1 MNRLPFKPSQSTYS
15 VAEPTNVV
23 EYEAYGFTRQRI
35 IAVSSTF
42 EVSVTIQIADD
53 DDATVFWAF
62 WRQHTKVPRK
72 FLWLIMTDAFNLED
86 HICQLIPGSLTTL
99 DYNGQIYGVSFRV
112 RAKAVAARNPAFDD
126 ELLLLVS
133 NGISEYF
140 INSLAY
146 IINVQAP
153 IDLGSSL

>member
-15 VAEPTNVV
+15 VAEPANIV
-23 EYEAYGFTRQRI
+23 EYETYGFTRQRI

-53 DDATVFWAF
+53 DDAAVFWAF

-72 FLWLIMTDAFNLED
+72 FLWVIMTDGFNLED
-86 HICQLIPGSLTTL
+86 HVCQLIPRSLTTSN
-99 DYNGQIYGVSFRV
+99 YNGRIYEVSFRV
-112 RAKAVAARNPAFDD
+112 RAKAVAARNTAFDG
-126 ELLLLVS
+126 ELLVLAS
-133 NGISEYF
+133 NGIDDYF
-140 INSLAY
+140 INRLAY

-153 IDLGSSL
+153 IDLGV